1 MFAANAER
9 KPLRWVSGPTYKLAL
24 PNRVSSTEHDE
35 QEEQQA
41 RTKVVMM
48 LRHKHSD
55 SKPKSQRAGAAM
67 RPPKT
72 ILNFSTAWKLITHR
86 TAGHAL
92 THPKPRNQTTNH

>member
-41 RTKVVMM
+41 R
-48 LRHKHSD
+48 
-55 SKPKSQRAGAAM
+55 
-67 RPPKT
+67 
-72 ILNFSTAWKLITHR
+72 
-86 TAGHAL
+86 
-92 THPKPRNQTTNH
+92 NQGCDDVATQA